1 MDFFTNI
8 DDLPRNLGVIAAE
21 VFLVIV
27 VCLGL
32 ANLFRLLMS
41 RLVLVSSLEPY
52 HPRLHTFRKR
62 SRLVMAMVA
71 VVLTIGL
78 VVWNTV
84 LIYQDTDLL
93 LYTNNMLT
101 GLPVNF
107 WRQFAWGLIQII
119 ALALLARPLLRF
131 LRFLLAILE
140 VRTKSL
146 SQLRSDD
153 KAIGRFFAALTRAVS
168 NTVWLGILVVATGLL
183 NLPGFVVYYAYL
195 GLRIYVIVAL
205 GLALVKALTAIVDT
219 LDALSLRHARA
230 EIILAYY
237 QSIRSLIPMVRRT
250 LEYGVYLC
258 VLTLVLLQLD
268 RFEGLAIQ
276 GPRLLQVL
284 GVFLLGRIT
293 IEIMR
298 LFVDRQMF
306 NSDDDEPVDE
316 LELQRKMTLAPLMKS
331 FLAYLIYFFI
341 LVVALRSMTINPM
354 PLLAG
359 AGIISIIV
367 GLGAQ
372 PVINDLVSGFF
383 ILLENLFLVG
393 DYIETGT
400 ARGTVEAV
408 DIRTTRIRDPNG
420 QQHILRNGQLG
431 AVINY
436 SKKYTF
442 AVVEVGVRHEA
453 DIGQVSQ
460 LLKEIGATLN
470 AQSLDVLEVTEVQ
483 GVERFSGD
491 GPILRTV
498 TRVKPGRHQQV
509 ARIFRRLIKD
519 RFDAEGITLTAT

>member
-21 VFLVIV
+21 LFLVIV

-32 ANLFRLLMS
+32 ANLLRLLMS
-41 RLVLVSSLEPY
+41 RLLLISALEPY
-52 HPRLHTFRKR
+52 HPRLQTIRTR
-62 SRLVMAMVA
+62 SRLMMAMVA
-71 VVLTIGL
+71 VVATIGL
-78 VVWNTV
+78 VIWNII
-84 LIYQDTDLL
+84 LISRDTDLL
-93 LYTNNMLT
+93 HYTNTLFI
-101 GLPVNF
+101 GLPANF
-107 WRQFAWGLIQII
+107 WRQFTWGAIQII
-119 ALALLARPLLRF
+119 ALALLVRPLLRF
-131 LRFLLAILE
+131 LRYLLAILE
-140 VRTKSL
+140 VHTKNL
-146 SQLRSDD
+146 SQLKSDD
-153 KAIGRFFAALTRAVS
+153 KAIGRFFTALSHALS
-168 NTVWLGILVVATGLL
+168 NTVWLGILVVATNLL
-183 NLPGFVVYYAYL
+183 NLPEGVVAYASL
-195 GLRIYVIVAL
+195 GLRIYLIVAL
-205 GLALVKALTAIVDT
+205 GLVLVKAITAIVDT
-219 LDALSLRHARA
+219 LDALSLRHAQT
-230 EIILAYY
+230 ETLLLYY
-237 QSIRSLIPMVRRT
+237 QSIRGLIPLVRRT
-250 LEYGVYLC
+250 LEYAVYLS
-258 VLTLVLLQLD
+258 VLTLVFLQFD
-268 RFEGLAIQ
+268 PFEGFAIH

-284 GVFLLGRIT
+284 GVFLLGRIS

-306 NSDDDEPVDE
+306 NSEDSDGVDE

-341 LVVALRSMTINPM
+341 LVFALRAMTINPM

-453 DIGQVSQ
+453 NLEQVSQ

-470 AQSLDVLEVTEVQ
+470 GQSMDVLEVTEVQ

-509 ARIFRRLIKD
+509 ARIYRRLIKE